1 MAIVKRQE
9 ISVGEDVEKVES
21 SYIAGGNIKQAAT
34 LENSFHCKGYIQK
47 KWKHMSTQKLGQEYS

>member
-1 MAIVKRQE
+1 MQTKTTVRYRFTRMAIVKRQK

-47 KWKHMSTQKLGQEYS
+47 K